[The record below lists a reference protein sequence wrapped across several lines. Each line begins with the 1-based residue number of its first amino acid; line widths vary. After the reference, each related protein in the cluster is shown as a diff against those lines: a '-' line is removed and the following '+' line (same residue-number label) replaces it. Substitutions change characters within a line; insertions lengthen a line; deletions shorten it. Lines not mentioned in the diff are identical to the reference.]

1 MIRRPPGSTRTDTLV
16 PYTSLFR
23 SRFGTFG
30 RAARRRRA
38 RDGAVSFLLDT
49 NVISEGAKPRPDT
62 GVMDWLASI
71 DEEQLHLSI
80 VSLAELRHGIE
91 RLDAGRRK
99 TALDLWLTE
108 QLPLRF
114 DNRLLHVRSEENTS
128 ELQSLMRTSYD
139 GCCLKTTNYKQ
150 TPK

>member
-1 MIRRPPGSTRTDTLV
+1 M
-16 PYTSLFR
+16 
-23 SRFGTFG
+23 
-30 RAARRRRA
+30 
-38 RDGAVSFLLDT
+38 SFLLDT

-99 TALDLWLTE
+99 TALDNWLTE

-114 DNRLLHVRSEENTS
+114 DDRLLPVDAETADAWGRIVAAAQAVGRPIGAMDAFIAAAAKRHQLTLVTRNVVDFEATGIRLFNPWSQGD
-128 ELQSLMRTSYD
+128 QS
-139 GCCLKTTNYKQ
+139 
-150 TPK
+150 

>member
-1 MIRRPPGSTRTDTLV
+1 
-16 PYTSLFR
+16 
-23 SRFGTFG
+23 
-30 RAARRRRA
+30 
-38 RDGAVSFLLDT
+38 
-49 NVISEGAKPRPDT
+49 
-62 GVMDWLASI
+62 MDWLASI

-114 DNRLLHVRSEENTS
+114 DNRLLPVDAETADAWGRIVEAAQAAGRPIGAIDAFIAATAKRHQFKIGRSEEHTS
-128 ELQSLMRTSYD
+128 ELQSLMSISFTD
-139 GCCLKTTNYKQ
+139 FCLKHKNKKTALTQYSR
-150 TPK
+150 